1 MPRDYEPEKQC
12 PAQVTLATRA
22 SKVPSPLQSRFA
34 IAYNVSAVS
43 DARRR
48 ARRLPLFASGVT
60 AERVSRRA
68 ATARSVGASGN
79 PACYATAPPSN

>member
-34 IAYNVSAVS
+34 IAYNVGTCIRERLKSPASASLVS
-43 DARRR
+43 ANEADSTLWSSQRR
-48 ARRLPLFASGVT
+48 ADNQR
-60 AERVSRRA
+60 
-68 ATARSVGASGN
+68 
-79 PACYATAPPSN
+79 